1 MTPVRTVAA
10 LRRQLDEWRAAGDT
24 IALVPTMGALHDG
37 HLALVRAARE
47 RACRVVASLFVNP
60 TQFAPGEDFT
70 RYPRDETGD
79 MADFRSAGVDL
90 VYAPGTE
97 DMYPPGFA
105 TTVMPGG
112 AAQGLEASYRE
123 GFFSGVA
130 TVVLKLFM
138 QTGADVAVF
147 GEKDY
152 QQLVVVKQMV
162 RDLDLRIDIVPVA
175 TVREADG
182 LAMSSRNAYL
192 GAAERDR
199 AAGLFRILM
208 ETRGVLG
215 EGEPPSVAIR
225 NASRRLEAA
234 FDAVDYLSLRDPATL
249 GAVETRASAA
259 RLLSAVRLGGTR
271 LIDNVAVTLP
281 GGE

>member
-1 MTPVRTVAA
+1 MTPVRTVAT
-10 LRRQLDEWRAAGDT
+10 LRRQLDEWRVAGDT

-37 HLALVRAARE
+37 HRALIRAARE
-47 RACRVVASLFVNP
+47 RTCRVVASLFVNP
-60 TQFAPGEDFT
+60 MQFAPDEDFAC
-70 RYPRDETGD
+70 YPRDEAGD
-79 MADFRSAGVDL
+79 IASFLDAGVDL
-90 VYAPGTE
+90 VYAPGTR
-97 DMYPPGFA
+97 DMYPHGFA
-105 TTVMPGG
+105 TTVTPGG
-112 AAQGLEASYRE
+112 AGEGLEADHRD
-123 GFFSGVA
+123 GFISGVA

-152 QQLVVVKQMV
+152 QQLVVVTQMV

-192 GAAERDR
+192 GGDDRQR

-208 ETRGVLG
+208 ETRGALG
-215 EGEPPSVAIR
+215 AGEPPDTAVR
-225 NASRRLEAA
+225 NAVRRLEEA
-234 FDAVDYLSLRDPATL
+234 FDAVDYLSLRDPVTL
-249 GAVETRASAA
+249 SAAERRAGAA
-259 RLLSAVRLGGTR
+259 RLLCAVRLGGTR

>member
-1 MTPVRTVAA
+1 MTPLRTVAA
-10 LRRQLDEWRAAGDT
+10 LRCQLDEWRVAGDT
-24 IALVPTMGALHDG
+24 VALVPTMGALHDG
-37 HLALVRAARE
+37 HLALIRAARE

-60 TQFAPGEDFT
+60 AQFAPGEDFAS
-70 RYPRDETGD
+70 YPRDEAGD
-79 MADFRSAGVDL
+79 VARFLEAGVDL
-90 VYAPGTE
+90 VYAPGTQ
-97 DMYPPGFA
+97 DMYPQGFA
-105 TTVMPGG
+105 TTVTPRG
-112 AAQGLEASYRE
+112 AAHGLEADYRE

-162 RDLDLRIDIVPVA
+162 RDLDLRIDIVAVA

-192 GAAERDR
+192 GVEDRCR

-215 EGEPPSVAIR
+215 RGEPADAAILD
-225 NASRRLEAA
+225 ASRRLEAA
-234 FDAVDYLSLRDPATL
+234 FDAVDYLSLRDPVTL
-249 GAVETRASAA
+249 GVVGARAGTA
-259 RLLSAVRLGGTR
+259 RLLSAVRLGETR

-281 GGE
+281 GGA

>member
-1 MTPVRTVAA
+1 M
-10 LRRQLDEWRAAGDT
+10 
-24 IALVPTMGALHDG
+24 
-37 HLALVRAARE
+37 ARFLE
-47 RACRVVASLFVNP
+47 
-60 TQFAPGEDFT
+60 
-70 RYPRDETGD
+70 
-79 MADFRSAGVDL
+79 AGVDL
-90 VYAPGTE
+90 VYAPETQ
-97 DMYPPGFA
+97 DMYPQGFA
-105 TTVMPGG
+105 TTVTPGG
-112 AAQGLEASYRE
+112 AAQGLEADYRE

-192 GAAERDR
+192 GAEERHR

-208 ETRGVLG
+208 ETRDALG
-215 EGEPPSVAIR
+215 RGEPADAAIVD
-225 NASRRLEAA
+225 ASRSLETA
-234 FDAVDYLSLRDPATL
+234 FDAVDYLSLRDSVTL
-249 GAVETRASAA
+249 GAVETQVPAA
-259 RLLSAVRLGGTR
+259 RLLSAVRLGTTR

-281 GGE
+281 GGT

>member
-10 LRRQLDEWRAAGDT
+10 LRRQLDEWRVASDT

-47 RACRVVASLFVNP
+47 RARRVVASLFVNP

-97 DMYPPGFA
+97 DMYPSGFA
-105 TTVMPGG
+105 TTVTPGG
-112 AAQGLEASYRE
+112 AAQGLEANHRE

-192 GAAERDR
+192 GAQDRHR

-215 EGEPPSVAIR
+215 EGEPPDIAVR

-234 FDAVDYLSLRDPATL
+234 FDAVDYLSLRDPVTL
-249 GAVETRASAA
+249 GVVETQASAA

-281 GGE
+281 GGG

>member
-10 LRRQLDEWRAAGDT
+10 LRRQLDEWRVAGDT
-24 IALVPTMGALHDG
+24 VALVPTMGALHDG
-37 HLALVRAARE
+37 HMALVRVARE

-60 TQFAPGEDFT
+60 AQFAPGEDFAC
-70 RYPRDETGD
+70 YPRDEAGD
-79 MADFRSAGVDL
+79 VARFLEAGVDL
-90 VYAPGTE
+90 VYAPGTQ
-97 DMYPPGFA
+97 DMYPQGFA
-105 TTVMPGG
+105 TTVTPGG
-112 AAQGLEASYRE
+112 AAQGLEADYRE

-147 GEKDY
+147 GEKDF
-152 QQLVVVKQMV
+152 QQLVVVRQMV
-162 RDLDLRIDIVPVA
+162 RDLDLRIDIVSVA

-192 GAAERDR
+192 GAEDRRR
-199 AAGLFRILM
+199 AAGLFRILT
-208 ETRGVLG
+208 ETRDVLDR
-215 EGEPPSVAIR
+215 GEPAAAAIAD
-225 NASRRLEAA
+225 ASRSLRAA
-234 FDAVDYLSLRDPATL
+234 FDAVDYLSLRDSVTL
-249 GAVETRASAA
+249 GVVETQTRAA

-281 GGE
+281 GGT

>member
-10 LRRQLDEWRAAGDT
+10 LRRQLDEWRVAGDT
-24 IALVPTMGALHDG
+24 VALVPTMGALHDG
-37 HLALVRAARE
+37 HLALVRVARE
-47 RACRVVASLFVNP
+47 RASRVVASLFVNP
-60 TQFAPGEDFT
+60 TQFAPGEDFA
-70 RYPRDETGD
+70 RYPRDEAGD
-79 MADFRSAGVDL
+79 MACFLDAGVDL
-90 VYAPGTE
+90 IYTPEAQ
-97 DMYPPGFA
+97 DMYPQGFA
-105 TTVMPGG
+105 TTVTPDG
-112 AAQGLEASYRE
+112 AAQGLEADYRE

-130 TVVLKLFM
+130 TVVLKLIM

-192 GAAERDR
+192 CAEDRHR

-215 EGEPPSVAIR
+215 RGEPTEAAILD
-225 NASRRLEAA
+225 ASRRLEAA
-234 FDAVDYLSLRDPATL
+234 FDAVDYLSLRDPVTL
-249 GAVETRASAA
+249 GVVGGRAGTA

-281 GGE
+281 GRT

>member
-10 LRRQLDEWRAAGDT
+10 LRRQLDEWRVAGDT

-37 HLALVRAARE
+37 HVALIRAARE
-47 RACRVVASLFVNP
+47 CACRVVASLFVNP
-60 TQFAPGEDFT
+60 AHFT
-70 RYPRDETGD
+70 SYPRDETGD
-79 MADFRSAGVDL
+79 MAGFLGAGVDL

-97 DMYPPGFA
+97 DMYPAGFA
-105 TTVMPGG
+105 TAVTPGG
-112 AAQGLEASYRE
+112 AAHGLEADYRE

-162 RDLDLRIDIVPVA
+162 RDLDLRIDIHPVA
-175 TVREADG
+175 TVREEDG

-192 GAAERDR
+192 GAQDRRR
-199 AAGLFRILM
+199 AAGLFRILT

-215 EGEPPSVAIR
+215 EGEPPDVAIDH
-225 NASRRLEAA
+225 ASRRLATT
-234 FDAVDYLSLRDPATL
+234 FDAVDYLSLRDLVTL
-249 GAVETRASAA
+249 GPVETRAGAA
-259 RLLSAVRLGGTR
+259 RLLSAVRLGGIR

>member
-1 MTPVRTVAA
+1 MKPVRTLAE
-10 LRRQLDEWRAAGDT
+10 LRRQLDEWRVAGDT
-24 IALVPTMGALHDG
+24 VALVPTMGALHDG
-37 HLALVRAARE
+37 HLALVRVARE
-47 RACRVVASLFVNP
+47 CARRVVASLFVNP
-60 TQFAPGEDFT
+60 AQFAPGEDFAC
-70 RYPRDETGD
+70 YPRDEAAD
-79 MADFRSAGVDL
+79 MACFLDAGVDL
-90 VYAPGTE
+90 VYAPETQ
-97 DMYPPGFA
+97 DMYPRGFA
-105 TTVMPGG
+105 TTVTPGG
-112 AAQGLEASYRE
+112 AAQGLEADYRE

-192 GAAERDR
+192 GAEERHR

-208 ETRGVLG
+208 ETRDALG
-215 EGEPPSVAIR
+215 RGEPADAAIVD
-225 NASRRLEAA
+225 ASRSLETA
-234 FDAVDYLSLRDPATL
+234 FDAVDYLSLRDSVTL
-249 GAVETRASAA
+249 GAVETQVPAA
-259 RLLSAVRLGGTR
+259 RLLSAVRLGTTR

-281 GGE
+281 GGT